1 MHQKSIQYG
10 KNGPFSSSSAN
21 LDYHSLVHNSEGA
34 CFVWGAREAKTFSE
48 MLDADFARANVHRLT
63 KEELEADSAISRAK
77 QWAIRK
83 LLINYL

>member
-1 MHQKSIQYG
+1 MHQNPS
-10 KNGPFSSSSAN
+10 NTARTTLLVPPAN

-34 CFVWGAREAKTFSE
+34 CFVWARARRRRSE
-48 MLDADFARANVHRLT
+48 MLDADFARANARLT